1 MTHILKYANVIC
13 TAVRI
18 EQLSVRACVCAH
30 VCVSEM
36 IPFTLLDH
44 TRVLKSGLLQA
55 KTLSFEGLR
64 IN

>member
-18 EQLSVRACVCAH
+18 EQLSVCAH

-36 IPFTLLDH
+36 IPFTPLDH